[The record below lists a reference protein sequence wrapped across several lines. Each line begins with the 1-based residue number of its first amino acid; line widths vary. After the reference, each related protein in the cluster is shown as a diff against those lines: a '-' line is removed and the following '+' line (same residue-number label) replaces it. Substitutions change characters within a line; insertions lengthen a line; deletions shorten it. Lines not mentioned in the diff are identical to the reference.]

1 MLNLAWSN
9 LPTLAAA
16 LLIGVVTG
24 FWAFRRPLAPAAD
37 DKAKDE
43 PKT

>member
-9 LPTLAAA
+9 LPMLGAA

-24 FWAFRRPLAPAAD
+24 FWAFRRPPAPVAD
-37 DKAKDE
+37 DKAQDE
-43 PKT
+43 AQT

>member
-1 MLNLAWSN
+1 MLNLAMSN
-9 LPTLAAA
+9 IPTLAVA

-37 DKAKDE
+37 GQARDE
-43 PKT
+43 PGL

>member
-1 MLNLAWSN
+1 MLNLAMSN
-9 LPTLAAA
+9 IPMLAAA

-37 DKAKDE
+37 GEAQDE

>member
-1 MLNLAWSN
+1 MLNLALSN
-9 LPTLAAA
+9 IPTLAAA

-24 FWAFRRPLAPAAD
+24 FWAFRRPLDSAGDGDAQ
-37 DKAKDE
+37 DE